1 MRAAVTT
8 TTPTQ
13 DTFTEVE
20 SRALTP
26 FFSNTD
32 RPVFALTNL
41 PETVKGALFARYSRS
56 AKSLRR
62 LFLDEFL
69 GQIDG
74 PVGQAAGNGVVVQS
88 GGPSPPVGIARADQL
103 YARVLNEYGDDSVAQ
118 LGGAHIACEGA
129 SNVLTKVL
137 EWGRLMA
144 YLEQST
150 RYVPY
155 TDRPNGRWKY
165 HVPAEVARSPLADEF
180 RHTLDSA
187 FETYSRWLPSME
199 AHFRRRYPKSPD
211 DSDGVYRSV
220 IRAKALDTLRGLL
233 PAATTSNVGLFG
245 TGQAFEALL
254 LRMFAHPLEE
264 VREHAAMMLR
274 ELRQVIP
281 AFLARIDQPD
291 RGGRWIEYL
300 AETRRG
306 FDAAARSIVAPID
319 PEPRPEVTLTAFDPE
334 GELKVIAA
342 ALYPVS
348 NLPDDQLLEIA
359 RRLTPDERVQLLR
372 AYVGQRSN
380 RRHKPGRAF
389 ERTQYRFDV
398 LADYGAFRD
407 LQRHRLLT
415 LEWQPLTTA
424 HGCTEPAAIEDAGA
438 LNDWRTVMERS
449 AALEASLRAQGLD
462 NAAPYA
468 VAMAYRVR
476 FYMDM
481 NAREAM
487 HVIELRTA
495 PQGHPSYRRVCQLM
509 HRAIA
514 DHAGHHAIAD
524 AMQFADHSSVELERL
539 QSERALEAKRQARS
553 LPSPSPSTASTRRE
567 T

>member
-1 MRAAVTT
+1 VTVV
-8 TTPTQ
+8 PAPIETQ
-13 DTFTEVE
+13 DTFTADEA
-20 SRALTP
+20 RALAPYFT
-26 FFSNTD
+26 NVD

-62 LFLDEFL
+62 LFLDEFR
-69 GQIDG
+69 GDAASIG
-74 PVGQAAGNGVVVQS
+74 APEPASTVGA
-88 GGPSPPVGIARADQL
+88 ARAEKL
-103 YARVLNEYGDDSVAQ
+103 YERVLSEYGDDSVAQ
-118 LGGAHIACEGA
+118 LGGAHVACEGV

-165 HVPAEVARSPLADEF
+165 HVPAEVARGPLAGEYARTMDF
-180 RHTLDSA
+180 A
-187 FETYSRWLPSME
+187 FETYARWIPALE
-199 AHFRRRYPKSPD
+199 THFRAKYPKAAEDPD
-211 DSDGVYRSV
+211 RVYRSV

-233 PAATTSNVGLFG
+233 PAATTSNVGVFG

-264 VREHAAMMLR
+264 VRTHAELMLQ

-281 AFLARIDQPD
+281 AFLTRVDQPA
-291 RGGRWIEYL
+291 RGGRWIQYL
-300 AETRRG
+300 AETRRAVE
-306 FDAAARSIVAPID
+306 AAARPFLADVEAEARD
-319 PEPRPEVTLTAFDPE
+319 EVLLTDFDPD
-334 GELKVIAA
+334 GEVKVVAA
-342 ALYPVS
+342 ALYATS
-348 NLPDDQLLEIA
+348 ALPDDRLMSIA
-359 RRLTPDERVQLLR
+359 RAMTPENRAAVLR
-372 AYVGQRSN
+372 AYVGDRAN

-389 ERTQYRFDV
+389 ERTRYRFDV

-415 LEWQPLTTA
+415 LEWQPLSA
-424 HGCTEPAAIEDAGA
+424 DHGYVEPAAIEEAGA
-438 LNDWRTVMERS
+438 LADWRAVMNRS
-449 AALEASLRAQGLD
+449 AELHAALLARESPD
-462 NAAPYA
+462 VAAYA
-468 VAMAYRVR
+468 VVMAYRVR

-481 NAREAM
+481 DAREAM

-495 PQGHPSYRRVCQLM
+495 PQGHPSYRRICQAM

-514 DHAGHHAIAD
+514 EVAGHRGIAA
-524 AMQFADHSSVELERL
+524 AMQFADHSEVELERL
-539 QSERALEAKRQARS
+539 HAERALEQKR
-553 LPSPSPSTASTRRE
+553 TAGRVP
-567 T
+567 